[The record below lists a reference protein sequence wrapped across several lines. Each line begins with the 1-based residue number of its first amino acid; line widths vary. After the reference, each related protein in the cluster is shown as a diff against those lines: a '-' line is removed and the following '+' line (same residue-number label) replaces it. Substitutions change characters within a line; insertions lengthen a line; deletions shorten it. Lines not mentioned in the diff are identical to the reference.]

1 MSDDPLS
8 GLHPLVAAWFRDRH
22 GTPTAVQAGVW
33 PLLAAGRD
41 ALAVAPTGSGKTLA
55 AFLDGISRLASG
67 EYPADRLSILYL
79 SPLKALAE
87 DVRVNLLEPLGG
99 VRSRFDAAGIPFP
112 PLRASVRTGDTAA
125 SERRRDFSKPPSILA
140 TTPESLSILL
150 NSVSGTRLLAE
161 VRLVIADE
169 VHALVGTKR
178 GAFLAAA
185 LGRLA
190 LLAGEFRRVALS
202 ATVSPVEEA
211 ARFVAGFRLER
222 LPDGTAAYGERR
234 MEVVA
239 PPSEKRIGFAVDW
252 PESPMRVP
260 VPGAAG
266 AAGGGAA
273 DGADRSAAGTR
284 LAALADEV
292 ITRTKRNR
300 STLVFVDSRRRAES
314 LARMINDR
322 GGEGLAWAHH
332 GSLAKEARRA
342 VERRLK
348 EGRLAC
354 VVATAS
360 LELGIDIGSVDEV
373 VLAGTPPGAAQALQ
387 RIGRSGHAV
396 GAASR
401 GLLLPLHPMDL
412 LRAAAMSELVS
423 RRAVEELRALAN
435 PLDILAQVLLGMC
448 LREERKLD
456 ALYDEVRAMSPFARL
471 SRADFD
477 AVVDMLSGKYS
488 GARYGELKARLLVD
502 PGTRSA
508 RAKEGSATLL
518 FASGGAIA
526 DRGAYALREAGSGAR
541 LGELD
546 EEYVWERRVGD
557 TLSFGS
563 RSWRIV
569 AIGHEAVEVRALER
583 AADFAPFWK
592 ADARFRS
599 PLLAE
604 ATLDFLE
611 AWGGR
616 AGTREFD
623 AELERRGFS
632 ERAARVLSGF
642 LKAQASVAPL
652 PGRALAPF
660 ELFDDPSGRAETRNV
675 VIHHCRGGAFSET
688 LAMALGAELEE
699 RLGLAVRPVA
709 DEDALLVSLPRLEGG
724 VAPEAT
730 VLDALRSLGAPGG
743 TGSGG
748 AFERALARRLEG
760 SPLFGAAF
768 REDSER
774 ALLLPHPGFGKRR
787 PLWVARLRAK
797 RLFDAVA
804 AFPDF
809 PMAAQA
815 RRDCLELSLDVAGAR
830 DFAVEVAEGRIATPF
845 ARTRGPSPFARE
857 AGWRETN
864 RLLYQDDGLEPRRDG
879 AGAAQAAIEE
889 AVAGAGRRP
898 SLEPELVARFRARAR
913 RESAELAPSDPLEL
927 ADWLSERVAVPA
939 DEWERL
945 VAFVDPEVAA
955 AFEAEE
961 RYASRA
967 VRTRFP
973 GASVDALVA
982 AERLAGLGA
991 ALAPDGDPLHAV
1003 AEYLRAGGPE
1013 ALDRIGAVFGLDA
1026 GRLGALAERL
1036 VAGGAFVR
1044 VALPRAAFVGEAGGR
1059 TASGAAAGSGG
1070 GEGGE
1075 GGDGGEGCATLD
1087 CLAYAEHYGILLR
1100 QKRKAAR
1107 PAFSGRPL
1115 SWLPAF
1121 VAELQGVVPCG
1132 AGSATG
1138 AKGPP
1143 PDAVEELLGALAP
1156 LSGLPLPAAEW
1167 EASILPAR
1175 LADYRP
1181 GRLDAAIAA
1190 GRLAWYGAGKGLV
1203 AFASPWLLEACVERE
1218 GSPRLASA
1226 LPRRRAEL
1234 AALSGLD
1241 RAALLEALWDE
1252 AWRGLASTDSFE
1264 AVRRGIAST
1273 WNFESPDRAKGAGS
1287 PGAPEAGNPFGRAR
1301 RLPAAFR
1308 RGPGAREDEGAWF
1321 SLVPDDEAG
1330 PAPDTLDEAELDA
1343 ERVRIVAA
1351 RRGLL
1356 CRETFEREA
1365 PRFGWAR
1372 LSRALRRLELSGEL
1386 VAGRFFEGGA
1396 GPQFMRAADFERLRS
1411 WEPRPA
1417 AYAIDARDPA
1427 SLASAGFE
1435 GPWHELPQRVP
1446 GASYAFRGETLLWV
1460 ARRGGR
1466 ELSLFVPPDAPGLA
1480 GSLGALARPRRR
1492 AVLPERSVVVE
1503 RVDGAAASSSPLAPL
1518 LATHGFE
1525 PDRGALRLW

>member
-1 MSDDPLS
+1 
-8 GLHPLVAAWFRDRH
+8 
-22 GTPTAVQAGVW
+22 
-33 PLLAAGRD
+33 
-41 ALAVAPTGSGKTLA
+41 
-55 AFLDGISRLASG
+55 
-67 EYPADRLSILYL
+67 
-79 SPLKALAE
+79 
-87 DVRVNLLEPLGG
+87 
-99 VRSRFDAAGIPFP
+99 RFDAAGIPFP

-125 SERRRDFSKPPSILA
+125 SDRRRDFSKPPSILA

-150 NSVSGTRLLAE
+150 NSVSGTRLLSG
-161 VRLVIADE
+161 VKLVIVDE

-222 LPDGTAAYGERR
+222 LPDGTAAYGVRR

-239 PPSEKRIGFAVDW
+239 PPSEKRIEFAVDW
-252 PESPMRVP
+252 PESPLRMP

-266 AAGGGAA
+266 SAGGGAA

-292 ITRTKRNR
+292 IARTKRNR

-448 LREERKLD
+448 LREERTLD

-477 AVVDMLSGKYS
+477 AVVDMLAGKYS

-611 AWGGR
+611 AWGSR
-616 AGTREFD
+616 AGSPEFD
-623 AELERRGFS
+623 AELARRGFS

-642 LKAQASVAPL
+642 LKAQASALPL

-688 LAMALGAELEE
+688 LGMALGAELEE
-699 RLGLAVRPVA
+699 RLGLGVRPVA
-709 DEDALLVSLPRLEGG
+709 DEDALLVSLPRVEGG
-724 VAPEAT
+724 AAPELA
-730 VLDALRSLGAPGG
+730 VLDSLRSLGAPGG
-743 TGSGG
+743 PGRGG
-748 AFERALARRLEG
+748 AFERALASRLEV

-774 ALLLPHPGFGKRR
+774 ALLLPRPGFGKRR

-797 RLFDAVA
+797 RLFDAVS

-815 RRDCLELSLDVAGAR
+815 RRDCLELLLDVEGAR

-845 ARTRGPSPFARE
+845 VRTRGPSPFARE

-889 AVAGAGRRP
+889 AVAGAGPRP
-898 SLEPELVARFRARAR
+898 ALEPELVARFRTRAR

-927 ADWLSERVAVPA
+927 ADWLAERVAVPV

-945 VAFVDPEVAA
+945 LAVLEPAVAA
-955 AFEAEE
+955 GFEAEE

-967 VRTRFP
+967 VRIRFP
-973 GASVDALVA
+973 GASVEALVA

-991 ALAPDGDPLHAV
+991 ALAPGGDPLPV
-1003 AEYLRAGGPE
+1003 LAEWLRAGGPE
-1013 ALDRIGAVFGLDA
+1013 ALERLGAVFGLDA
-1026 GRLGALAERL
+1026 GRLGSSAERL
-1036 VAGGAFVR
+1036 VEGGAFVR
-1044 VALPRAAFVGEAGGR
+1044 VALPRAALSGAAGGRPAAGAGAADAGGEGRGGGEAGD
-1059 TASGAAAGSGG
+1059 
-1070 GEGGE
+1070 
-1075 GGDGGEGCATLD
+1075 GGDDGATLD

-1100 QKRKAAR
+1100 QKRKASR

-1132 AGSATG
+1132 AGRTG
-1138 AKGPP
+1138 AMGPP
-1143 PDAVEELLGALAP
+1143 PDDLEELLGVLAP

-1167 EASILPAR
+1167 EASVLPAR
-1175 LADYRP
+1175 LAEYRP
-1181 GRLDAAIAA
+1181 GRLDAALAA
-1190 GRLAWYGAGKGLV
+1190 GRIAWYGAGKGLV
-1203 AFASPWLLEACVERE
+1203 GFAAPELIDACVERE

-1241 RAALLEALWDE
+1241 RAALLAALWDE

-1264 AVRRGIAST
+1264 AVR
-1273 WNFESPDRAKGAGS
+1273 KG
-1287 PGAPEAGNPFGRAR
+1287 
-1301 RLPAAFR
+1301 
-1308 RGPGAREDEGAWF
+1308 
-1321 SLVPDDEAG
+1321 
-1330 PAPDTLDEAELDA
+1330 
-1343 ERVRIVAA
+1343 
-1351 RRGLL
+1351 
-1356 CRETFEREA
+1356 
-1365 PRFGWAR
+1365 
-1372 LSRALRRLELSGEL
+1372 
-1386 VAGRFFEGGA
+1386 
-1396 GPQFMRAADFERLRS
+1396 
-1411 WEPRPA
+1411 
-1417 AYAIDARDPA
+1417 
-1427 SLASAGFE
+1427 
-1435 GPWHELPQRVP
+1435 
-1446 GASYAFRGETLLWV
+1446 
-1460 ARRGGR
+1460 
-1466 ELSLFVPPDAPGLA
+1466 
-1480 GSLGALARPRRR
+1480 
-1492 AVLPERSVVVE
+1492 
-1503 RVDGAAASSSPLAPL
+1503 
-1518 LATHGFE
+1518 
-1525 PDRGALRLW
+1525 

>member
-1 MSDDPLS
+1 MASMSDDPLS
-8 GLHPLVAAWFRDRH
+8 GLHPLAAAWFRDRH

-99 VRSRFDAAGIPFP
+99 VRSRFDAAGLAFP

-125 SERRRDFSKPPSILA
+125 SDRRRDFSKPPSILA

-150 NSVSGTRLLAE
+150 NSVSGTKLLAE
-161 VRLVIADE
+161 VRLVIVDE

-190 LLAGEFRRVALS
+190 SLAGEFRRVALS

-211 ARFVAGFRLER
+211 VRFAAGFRLAR
-222 LPDGTAAYGERR
+222 QPDGTAAYEERR

-239 PPSEKRIGFAVDW
+239 PPSEKRIEFAVDW
-252 PESPMRVP
+252 PESPVRVSLP
-260 VPGAAG
+260 G

-273 DGADRSAAGTR
+273 DGADRSAGGTR
-284 LAALADEV
+284 LAAVADEV
-292 ITRTKRNR
+292 IARTKRNR

-314 LARMINDR
+314 LARMVNDR

-373 VLAGTPPGAAQALQ
+373 VLAGTPPGAAQTLQ
-387 RIGRSGHAV
+387 RVGRSGHAV

-412 LRAAAMSELVS
+412 LRAAALSALVA
-423 RRAVEELRALAN
+423 RRAVEAVSALEN
-435 PLDILAQVLLGMC
+435 PLDILAQVLLGLC

-456 ALYDEVRAMSPFARL
+456 ALYDEVRTMSPFARL
-471 SRADFD
+471 PRADFD
-477 AVVDMLSGKYS
+477 AVVDMLSGKYA

-502 PGTRSA
+502 PVSRSA
-508 RAKEGSATLL
+508 RAKEGTATLL

-526 DRGAYALREAGSGAR
+526 DRGAYVLREADGGAR

-569 AIGHEAVEVRALER
+569 AIGHEAVEVRPLER

-611 AWGGR
+611 AWGSR
-616 AGTREFD
+616 AGTPEFD
-623 AELERRGFS
+623 AELARRGFS
-632 ERAARVLSGF
+632 ERAARVLGGF
-642 LKAQASVAPL
+642 LKAQAAALPL
-652 PGRALAPF
+652 PGPVLAPF
-660 ELFDDPSGRAETRNV
+660 ELFDDPSGRAETRSV

-699 RLGLAVRPVA
+699 RLGIRVSPVA
-709 DEDALLVSLPRLEGG
+709 DEDALLAALPREEGG
-724 VAPEAT
+724 PEPAGT
-730 VLDALRSLGAPGG
+730 VLEALRALGRP
-743 TGSGG
+743 G

-774 ALLLPHPGFGKRR
+774 ALLLPRPGFGKRR

-797 RLFDAVA
+797 RLFDAVS

-815 RRDCLELSLDVAGAR
+815 RRDCLELSLDVEGAR
-830 DFAVEVAEGRIATPF
+830 DFAVDVAEGRIATPF
-845 ARTRGPSPFARE
+845 ARTRWPSPFARE

-864 RLLYQDDGLEPRRDG
+864 RLLYQDDGMDPRRTG

-889 AVAGAGRRP
+889 AVAGSGRRP
-898 SLEPELVARFRARAR
+898 ALEPELVARFRARAR

-927 ADWLSERVAVPA
+927 ADWLAERVAMPL

-945 VAFVDPEVAA
+945 LAVLDPAVAS
-955 AFEAEE
+955 AFGAEE
-961 RYASRA
+961 RYVARV
-967 VRTRFP
+967 VRKRFS

-982 AERLAGLGA
+982 AERLEALEA
-991 ALAPDGDPLHAV
+991 ALAPGGDPEPLL
-1003 AEYLRAGGPE
+1003 AEWLRAGGPE
-1013 ALDRIGAVFGLDA
+1013 ALDRVGAVFGLDA
-1026 GRLGALAERL
+1026 GRLEVLADRF

-1044 VALPRAAFVGEAGGR
+1044 VALPRAAFGGEAAGGR
-1059 TASGAAAGSGG
+1059 TAAGAGTGFEGGPGG
-1070 GEGGE
+1070 GEAG
-1075 GGDGGEGCATLD
+1075 ATLD

-1100 QKRKAAR
+1100 LKRKAAR

-1121 VAELQGVVPCG
+1121 VAELQGVAPCG
-1132 AGSATG
+1132 AGRSG

-1143 PDAVEELLGALAP
+1143 PDAVEELLAALAP

-1167 EASILPAR
+1167 EASVLPSR
-1175 LADYRP
+1175 LPDYRP
-1181 GRLDAAIAA
+1181 GALDAAIAA
-1190 GRLAWYGAGKGLV
+1190 GRLAWYGAGKGFV
-1203 AFASPWLLEACVERE
+1203 AFVEPELLEACVEQD
-1218 GSPRLASA
+1218 GSPRLASG
-1226 LPRRRAEL
+1226 LPRRLAEL
-1234 AALSGLD
+1234 AAASGLE
-1241 RAALLEALWDE
+1241 RADLLEALWDE
-1252 AWRGLASTDSFE
+1252 AWRGLASTDSFA
-1264 AVRRGIAST
+1264 AVRKGVASGWAPEAARGG
-1273 WNFESPDRAKGAGS
+1273 DGRAS
-1287 PGAPEAGNPFGRAR
+1287 PGAPEAGNPIGRAR
-1301 RLPAAFR
+1301 RLPAALR
-1308 RGPGAREDEGAWF
+1308 RGPGARGDEGAWF
-1321 SLVPDDEAG
+1321 SLVPEDAADPE
-1330 PAPDTLDEAELDA
+1330 PDTLDEAELDA

-1396 GPQFMRAADFERLRS
+1396 GPQFMRTADFERLRS
-1411 WEPRPA
+1411 WEPGSA
-1417 AYAIDARDPA
+1417 AFALDARDPA
-1427 SLASAGFE
+1427 SPASSSFE
-1435 GPWHELPQRVP
+1435 GLWPELPPRVA
-1446 GASYAFRGETLLWV
+1446 GATFAFRGERLLWA

-1466 ELSLFVPPDAPGLA
+1466 ELSLFVPVDAPGLSE
-1480 GSLGALARPRRR
+1480 SLEALARPRRR
-1492 AVLPERSVVVE
+1492 AVSPERSVVVE
-1503 RVDGAAASSSPLAPL
+1503 SVDGAPAASSPAAEL
-1518 LATHGFE
+1518 LVALGFE